1 MQSISTKTGD
11 NGQTSLANGS
21 RVAKDSA
28 IMELLGTID
37 ELSSWLGL
45 VIAQLGTS
53 YGQKRQSL
61 ERIQQDLYHLSAVLA
76 QAPTAKFI
84 DSRLESLEVEAEELQ
99 ARLKAGWHDDFL
111 YPGGT
116 ELGAYL
122 DLARTVCR
130 RSERRLVAYQK
141 QDQEQE
147 HPGLALPYLNR
158 LSDYLFLLRCYFNQ
172 VQEHPE
178 KELKSSK

>member
-1 MQSISTKTGD
+1 MKSISTKTGD

-21 RVAKDSA
+21 RVAKDST
-28 IMELLGTID
+28 IMRLLGTID
-37 ELSSWLGL
+37 ELNSWLGL
-45 VIAQLGTS
+45 AVAKLGTS
-53 YGQKRQSL
+53 YAQKKQSL
-61 ERIQQDLYHLSAVLA
+61 ERIQQDLYHLSAVIA
-76 QAPTAKFI
+76 QAPKAEFA

-99 ARLKAGWHDDFL
+99 NKLKDGWHEDFL

-130 RSERRLVAYQK
+130 RSERRLVTHQK
-141 QDQEQE
+141 QNQEKE
-147 HPGLALPYLNR
+147 NPGTALPYLNR

-178 KELKSSK
+178 KELKEV